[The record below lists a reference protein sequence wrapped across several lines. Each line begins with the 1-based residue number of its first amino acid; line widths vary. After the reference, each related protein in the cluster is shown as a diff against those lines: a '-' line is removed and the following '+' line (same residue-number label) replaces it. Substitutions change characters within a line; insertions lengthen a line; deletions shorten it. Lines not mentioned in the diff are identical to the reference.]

1 MIPGEIFY
9 KEEDL
14 ILNEGKDVKEI
25 EVTNIGDRAIQI
37 GSHYHFFEVNRNLKF
52 DRKEGFGYRLN
63 IPAGNAV
70 RFEPGQTHR
79 VELVEL
85 GGNSRVIGFNSLT
98 NGTTK
103 NMRLEEVMQKIEDKG
118 YANISDEGEEE

>member
-9 KEEDL
+9 KDEDI
-14 ILNEGKDVKEI
+14 ILNEGKDTKEL
-25 EVTNIGDRAIQI
+25 EVTNTGDRAIQI
-37 GSHYHFFEVNRNLKF
+37 VSHFHFFEVNKNLKF

-63 IPAGNAV
+63 IPAGNAI

-79 VELVEL
+79 VSLVEI

-98 NGTTK
+98 NGVTK
-103 NMRLEEVMQKIEDKG
+103 NMRLDEIMNLIKEKG
-118 YANISDEGEEE
+118 YGNIDEGEEE